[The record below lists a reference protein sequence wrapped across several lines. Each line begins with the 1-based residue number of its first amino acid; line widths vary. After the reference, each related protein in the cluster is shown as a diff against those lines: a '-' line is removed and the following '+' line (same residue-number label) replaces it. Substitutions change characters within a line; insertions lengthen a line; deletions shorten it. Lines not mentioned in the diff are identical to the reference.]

1 MKAYVITLKESDRL
15 QNGKIAGYPSSL
27 PEPEVFYGVERN
39 EPITIPQFSVYKKC
53 RQGTWRCNLSKIR
66 LCAHHME
73 TAPDSDMLLMEDDVI
88 FSALFDEMYPQF
100 MERVPDDWGF
110 IFFGGYHYRQPEEI
124 KPGVLRTYGI
134 LGNECVLIRSSVVP
148 EVKKILEDIPW
159 SEDAGDKV
167 ISTLFKKYPAYA
179 PVGMFAGQLSGYSY
193 ILRHKIRRWGIS
205 SEFPYKDLHGNIV
218 IGKPTDYLQY
228 VKRPLSDFTVDIAL
242 KGGIGNNL
250 YFISYGRLLREMGVT
265 VNFVDKVVHGQP
277 TRDFAEKECGET
289 LIQKE
294 IGTHHFCRR
303 ESEFLMQAL
312 GGGFVNRNSFF
323 PELRKYIKFR
333 PIETKNII
341 AVNFRRGDYLSVEN
355 RTWARDLCK
364 TDYYEKAA
372 RKCKLLGLPIRIV
385 TDYWDETIPDDIKAL
400 FPDAEIVTGD
410 PVNDFYKLA
419 ECKYKFI
426 ANSTFSIW
434 ASYANPESL
443 VFYPLHT
450 QDNLMLPHWVGLTIN
465 GKKDIIK

>member
-1 MKAYVITLKESDRL
+1 MKAYVITIKESDRL
-15 QNGKIAGYPSSL
+15 TDGKIAGYPTSL
-27 PEPEVFYGVERN
+27 PEPEVFYGVSREDKI
-39 EPITIPQFSVYKKC
+39 EVPKFSIYPC
-53 RQGTWRCNLSKIR
+53 RAGTWYCNLSKINA
-66 LCAHHME
+66 CAYHLANCPGE
-73 TAPDSDMLLMEDDVI
+73 DMLLMEDDVI
-88 FSALFDEMYPQF
+88 FAPLFDEMYPQF

-110 IFFGGYHYRQPEEI
+110 IFFGGYHFRQPQEVV
-124 KPGVLRTYGI
+124 PGVLRTRGV
-134 LGNECVLIRSSVVP
+134 LGNECVLIRSNVVP
-148 EVKKILEDIPW
+148 EVQRILETIPW
-159 SEDAGDKV
+159 NTDAGDKR
-167 ISTLFKKYPAYA
+167 ISQLFDQYPAYA
-179 PVGMFAGQLSGYSY
+179 PVGMFAGQNTGYSY
-193 ILRHKIRRWGIS
+193 IKRRKVKRWGIT
-205 SEFPYKDLHGNIV
+205 SEFPYKDVRGNVV

-228 VKRPLSDFTVDIAL
+228 VKKPLSEFTVDIAL

-250 YFISYGRLLREMGVT
+250 YFISYGRLLRSMGVK

-289 LIQKE
+289 LIQKDVD
-294 IGTHHFCRR
+294 IHPHCMR
-303 ESEFLMQAL
+303 ESEFLLQAL
-312 GGGFVNRNSFF
+312 GAGFVNRNSFF
-323 PELRKYIKFR
+323 PELRRYITFR

-355 RTWARDLCK
+355 KTWARDLTK

-419 ECKYKFI
+419 ECRYKFI

-434 ASYANPESL
+434 ASYANPEST

-450 QDNLMLPHWVGLTIN
+450 QDNLMLKGWIGLTLTN
-465 GKKDIIK
+465 KQDAEK